1 MTSSPRSFYLSSLP
15 ENSTVNIVLSEWY
28 RTALTSENAYTR
40 ENSSSQDF
48 MNYIHWGVPL
58 WRAEWKSGL
67 KWDRV
72 KTTAKGARHGRFSC
86 ARFEEYSL
94 GH

>member
-1 MTSSPRSFYLSSLP
+1 MSFSLRSFCLSSLA
-15 ENSTVNIVLSEWY
+15 ENPTVNIVCSEWY
-28 RTALTSENAYTR
+28 QTALTSENAYTG

-48 MNYIHWGVPL
+48 NWDVAR

-67 KWDRV
+67 KWTQVV
-72 KTTAKGARHGRFSC
+72 KDTAEGARQGRFSC
-86 ARFEEYSL
+86 AGLEEYSL